1 MRDDL
6 HLTYKRMTTCDLVPI
21 EAVSKLETGEAEENK

>member
-6 HLTYKRMTTCDLVPI
+6 NLTYKRLTMRDWIPI
-21 EAVSKLETGEAEENK
+21 ETVSKLETGEAEENK